1 MRRLICILIIFFIC
15 FSASAALTGNT
26 SASVNLKL
34 NSSADKIEVGFSN
47 GAVSSESDFPV
58 AFPSSGIPLVSA
70 ISGNTLTGTAS
81 GWVYWKIVS
90 SDSIRISLTKSK
102 DLEHDGHSIPLNVT
116 WDGKSSDVIH
126 QKTSG
131 LRDASSE
138 AFNLSAQIT
147 DLTATGEN
155 SVHVGTY
162 VGELTLRVEVIS

>member
-15 FSASAALTGNT
+15 FSASAAFEGDT
-26 SASVNLKL
+26 SSVYLKL

-70 ISGNTLTGTAS
+70 VSGNTLTGTAS

-102 DLEHDGHSIPLNVT
+102 DLEHNGHSIPLNVT

-138 AFNLSAQIT
+138 AFNLSAEIT

-162 VGELTLRVEVIS
+162 VGELTLRVEVI